1 MTLIRATQQVA
12 EALQAGTGVLRATDQ
27 FVEALINDLVQIVEQ
42 SIAFSQSTQ
51 TEGGSD
57 GVQTVED
64 DLGLTDS
71 AEGHLFLFAS
81 VEDTL
86 AFSDSGGFSGLVPAS
101 ASDTLDFQQSVDVRG
116 PIYEEIHHS
125 LNLTDSS
132 DYPSK
137 FAQAGDVIVFLGAAG
152 RVVEVSV
159 SQAMSFSQTG
169 ERTNKIVDTLALSD
183 TIAAGKGGDIEDDLG
198 LSQTIVRLA
207 ILNRSTSNT
216 LQLRQTVSYSLLYS
230 NTLCQYM
237 PFVGSTTDPNA
248 PTPPSLALDGPN
260 PDIVA
265 PFQLLYPHTGTVT
278 DSVSVRA
285 PNLGN
290 RDRLSFDRI
299 NRETRGGT
307 LQVFADPQWPKI
319 QTLVLSFSGLKRTE
333 AHELLRFMNEHL
345 GVMVGL
351 VDWEQRYWEGV
362 IVTTQDAI
370 VADHHDSYSASFS
383 FEGVLSDNNPEIVP
397 GTSCAGTAKMAKVKA
412 ARASCVCIPEVVES
426 GSTDNVYSAESDAT
440 VALGAPLYL
449 TGAGHV
455 DLAQANASGTTQVVG
470 LANEAGTPT
479 VSVDYI
485 TEGKITKSD
494 WSGVAGTATLTV
506 GAIYYLSATTAGRI
520 TTTAPTTGGQY
531 VVKVGRAT
539 SATVLDVEIESSIR
553 L

>member
-1 MTLIRATQQVA
+1 MALLRATQQLA
-12 EALQAGTGVLRATDQ
+12 EVLQADSGVLRATGQ
-27 FVEALINDLVQIVEQ
+27 IVKVLINDLVQVVEQ
-42 SIAFSQSTQ
+42 SIAFSQATE
-51 TEGGSD
+51 TEGGSG
-57 GVQTVED
+57 GVQSVED

-81 VEDTL
+81 VEDTI
-86 AFSDSGGFSGLVPAS
+86 AFSDSGDFSGLVPAS

-116 PIYEEIHHS
+116 PIYQEIHHN
-125 LNLTDSS
+125 LNLTDSI
-132 DYPSK
+132 PSK
-137 FAQAGDVIVFLGAAG
+137 FAQAGDAIVFHDAAG
-152 RVVEVSV
+152 RVVEASI
-159 SQAMSFSQTG
+159 SQAISFSDTG
-169 ERTNKIVDTLALSD
+169 ERSNKIVDTLALS
-183 TIAAGKGGDIEDDLG
+183 TTTSAGKGGDLEDDLG

-216 LQLRQTVSYSLLYS
+216 LQFRQTVSYSLLYS

-265 PFQLLYPHTGTVT
+265 PFQLLYPYTGAVT
-278 DSVSVRA
+278 DSVSIRA

-539 SATVLDVEIESSIR
+539 SATVLDVEIESPIR